1 MKILITGGAGYIG
14 SVLTERLLGTKHQVT
29 VYDNL
34 MYRQYIS
41 LEKCCHYPK
50 FNFVYG
56 DVNDSDKLC
65 KLIEKYDIIIPLAA
79 LVGFPLCKQFPGQ
92 ASNVNLEQ
100 IQFIE
105 KRISSQ
111 QMIIFPTTNSGYGAT
126 TGEIYC
132 TEETPL
138 NPVSHYGKTK
148 NEAEKCLLNSGNAV
162 TLRLATVFG
171 CSPRM
176 RMDLMV
182 NDFVWRAITD
192 KSIIIFQSQ
201 NKRNFV
207 YIGDVI
213 NCFLFCIENYDKMK
227 GQAYNVGN
235 DDINMTK
242 LQLAEE
248 IKKYTN
254 LYIHC
259 YELETDPDKR
269 NYIVSSEKINKIGF
283 VANTELN
290 TGISELI
297 KYYEILR
304 HDGYK
309 NI

>member
-14 SVLTERLLGTKHQVT
+14 SVLTEQLLKIGYQVT

-34 MYRQYIS
+34 MYRQFTS
-41 LEKCCHYPK
+41 LEKCCHYSK
-50 FNFVYG
+50 FDFIYG
-56 DVNDSDKLC
+56 NVNDSDKLC
-65 KLIEKYDIIIPLAA
+65 KLIKKYDIIIPLAA
-79 LVGFPLCKQFPGQ
+79 LVGFPLCEQFPGQ
-92 ASNVNLEQ
+92 ATNVNLEQ

-126 TGEIYC
+126 TGKVYC

-148 NEAEKCLLNSGNAV
+148 NEAEKWLLNSGNAV

-192 KSIIIFQSQ
+192 KSIIIFQPQ

-213 NCFLFCIENYDKMK
+213 DCFLFCIENYDKMK

-248 IKKYTN
+248 IKKYTD

-259 YELETDPDKR
+259 YELQEDPDKR
-269 NYIVSSEKINKIGF
+269 NYIISNEKIKKMGF
-283 VANTELN
+283 VADIGLDK
-290 TGISELI
+290 GIPELI
-297 KYYEILR
+297 KYYKMLK
-304 HDGYK
+304 HSGYK